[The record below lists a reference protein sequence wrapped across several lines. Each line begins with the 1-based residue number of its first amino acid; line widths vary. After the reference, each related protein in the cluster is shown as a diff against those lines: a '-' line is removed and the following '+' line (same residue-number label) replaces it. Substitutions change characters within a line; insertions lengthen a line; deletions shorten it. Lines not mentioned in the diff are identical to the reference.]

1 MSSQIRYLALGDSY
15 TIGTGASDESHNF
28 PSIVSG
34 LLSKATGTRV
44 ELTNPAVNGFT
55 TLDLI
60 SKELPFIERV
70 KPDLVTVLIGVNDLV
85 QNRSVDEYKAS
96 MTQIYDRIRGL
107 ALEDGRVAAISIPN
121 WSVVPAATQFGEPGF
136 IKAVTNAFNGAARR
150 EALDRGFTWVDVT
163 WVSTYRLGTPGW
175 IAADQ
180 LHPGNPQYAAWAE
193 VIWDNVRDSWAR
205 AALKD
210 KSLPRES
217 EQRRLPGR

>member
-15 TIGTGASDESHNF
+15 TIGTGASDESRNF
-28 PSIVSG
+28 PSLLTG

-60 SKELPFIERV
+60 NKELALIERI

-85 QNRSVDEYKAS
+85 QNRSVDEYKVS
-96 MTQIYDRIRGL
+96 VTQIYDRIRGL
-107 ALEDGRVAAISIPN
+107 ALADGRVAAISIPN
-121 WSVVPAATQFGEPGF
+121 WSVVPAATQFGGPQF
-136 IKAVTNAFNGAARR
+136 IKAVTNAFNAAARR

-175 IAADQ
+175 IASDQ
-180 LHPGNPQYAAWAE
+180 LHPGDAQYAAWAE
-193 VIWDNVRDSWAR
+193 VIWDNVRDSWMRVAKPLS
-205 AALKD
+205 A
-210 KSLPRES
+210 
-217 EQRRLPGR
+217 